1 MSNMSK
7 SNKPNNNPSGER
19 AWERSNK
26 SNNNSGGDRVWDK
39 PNKPNNNSSGERV
52 WAKSNKQNNNSG
64 GNWEVQFQPS
74 AESMN
79 SLLDFYSC
87 NRGEYEWSLPNEGE
101 KVNIQHGH
109 CTFHKNKFKNE
120 AFRHVNEISF
130 VQPVFN
136 LSISG
141 FKLAKSENDELM
153 LIAILNTKDL
163 EEFFFM
169 EINKAIKNA
178 HVTVAK
184 YKEGYVK
191 LGVNVIDIM
200 NDIHEIERK
209 LDNLAATSGLSI
221 TFDHIRAFKK
231 GKPEDLMI
239 FQPLRPQH
247 RELSIQRYPCYGL
260 LTWTQMLNNMNEVNL
275 IENQVENLQLNDL

>member
-1 MSNMSK
+1 MSK

-19 AWERSNK
+19 WERSNK
-26 SNNNSGGDRVWDK
+26 QNNNSGGDRVWDK
-39 PNKPNNNSSGERV
+39 SNKPNNNPSGDRV

-64 GNWEVQFQPS
+64 GDWEVQFQPT

-79 SLLDFYSC
+79 SLLDFYSS

-109 CTFHKNKFKNE
+109 CTYHQNKFKNE

-130 VQPVFN
+130 IQTVFN
-136 LSISG
+136 LSVSG
-141 FKLAKSENDELM
+141 FKLAESKNNEWM
-153 LIAILNTKDL
+153 LVAVLNTTDL
-163 EEFFFM
+163 EEKFFM
-169 EINKAIKNA
+169 EINEAIKNA

-184 YKEGYVK
+184 YKKGYIK
-191 LGVNVIDIM
+191 PGVNVMDIM

-221 TFDHIRAFKK
+221 TFDYIRAFKK
-231 GKPEDLMI
+231 GKPNDNDLMI

-247 RELSIQRYPCYGL
+247 RELSIRQYPCYGL
-260 LTWTQMLNNMNEVNL
+260 SRWIQMLKNTNEVNL
-275 IENQVENLQLNDL
+275 IENQVENLQLNDP